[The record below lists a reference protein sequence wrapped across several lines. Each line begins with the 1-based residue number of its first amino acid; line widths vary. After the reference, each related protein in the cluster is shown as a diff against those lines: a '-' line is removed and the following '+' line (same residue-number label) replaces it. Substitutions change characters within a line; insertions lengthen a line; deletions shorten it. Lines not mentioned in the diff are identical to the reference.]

1 MTVFLLLWLAG
12 LQSGAPDPFDVQ
24 SNLQGIYDELS
35 QATMQFDTPADIDS
49 FHHVFYTP
57 DWVFVDAAGQRHSWA
72 EMREHDVQALSGPRV
87 DSMQQPIRKL
97 SLVPDGATVTTKVT
111 TVRTIV
117 DQEGRYGRKGA
128 THTLTE
134 STVFRDAWVKS
145 GESWKLKSRE
155 QVGKPAVSVDHTPSL
170 M

>member
-1 MTVFLLLWLAG
+1 MTVVLLLLLAG
-12 LQSGAPDPFDVQ
+12 LQSGSPDPFDVQ
-24 SNLQGIYDELS
+24 SDLQGIYDELS
-35 QATMQFDTPADIDS
+35 QAAMQFATPADIDS
-49 FHHVFYTP
+49 FHNVFYAP
-57 DWVFVDAAGQRHSWA
+57 DWVFIDAAGQRHSWT
-72 EMREHDVQALSGPRV
+72 EMREHDVQALSGPRA
-87 DSMQQPIRKL
+87 DSIQQPIRKL
-97 SLVPDGATVTTKVT
+97 SLVPDGATVTTNVT

-117 DQEGRYGRKGA
+117 DEEGRYGRKGA

-155 QVGKPAVSVDHTPSL
+155 QVGKPTVSVDHSPSL